1 MNMTQKFAD
10 EIKKFGFSGVGVGD
24 PEGTFYYSIGL
35 TELGHPEI
43 LISGLHPGNCH
54 GLLWD
59 VYRKIKAGQKFA
71 AGDIDDTIG
80 NFPVAFRYLP
90 EENAK
95 DFCCQALF
103 YYEDKG
109 LTPTFLQMVIP
120 DQHGV
125 LPWDTGYDAE
135 YMKCQRHLWV
145 DLN

>member
-1 MNMTQKFAD
+1 MNLHEKYAD
-10 EIKKFGFSGVGVGD
+10 DIERHGFTAIGVGD
-24 PEGTFYYSIGL
+24 PEGTFYYTIGL
-35 TELGHPEI
+35 TDLGHPEI
-43 LISGLHPGNCH
+43 LISGLSPANCH

-59 VYRKIKAGQKFA
+59 MTTKIKAGQKFA

-90 EENAK
+90 EEKAK

-109 LTPTFLQMVIP
+109 ITPTFLQMVIP
-120 DQHGV
+120 DKVGR
-125 LPWDTGYDAE
+125 LPWQDGYDRV
-135 YMKCQRHLWV
+135 YMRFQRHLWV